1 MGYHYTALRISNIQ
15 NTDKIEDL
23 GGTGTTETNS
33 LLVRMQNDTAT
44 LEHSLTISFQVKYR
58 LAIRSSDYTPRLL
71 PERAENLF
79 SQKPEHKCLKHL
91 YS

>member
-33 LLVRMQNDTAT
+33 LLVRMQNDTAI
-44 LEHSLTISFQVKYR
+44 LGDSLADSFFFLFLNFTI
-58 LAIRSSDYTPRLL
+58 
-71 PERAENLF
+71 
-79 SQKPEHKCLKHL
+79 L
-91 YS
+91 Y